1 MIYINHD
8 IYNDRPE
15 TSFTLLF
22 YMNDCFVLTFVFFL
36 VPLGAYQTISFGEDQ
51 FEIH

>member
-22 YMNDCFVLTFVFFL
+22 YINDFPVFTFVFFL
-36 VPLGAYQTISFGEDQ
+36 VALGTYQTISFGEDQ